1 MSMAPPLPAKV
12 LCVMGTRPEVI
23 KMAPVV
29 KALEKIGLDAP
40 ILVTAQHR
48 GLLDQMML
56 TFGLKATWD
65 LDAMQPDQTLASL
78 TAAIVPGLDR
88 IFREAKPDA
97 ILAQGDT
104 TTVFCTAL
112 AAFYAG
118 VPFGH
123 VEAGLRSGNL
133 EAPFPEEGMRRLT
146 AVLTRW
152 HFAPTEAARNSLVQE
167 GVPKENVHLVG
178 NTVIDALLTTAT
190 RTDLPWPGIPHLG
203 PTERL
208 VLMTLHRRENFGE
221 PIRRILSSIQ
231 SFASNHLE
239 ARILY
244 PVHPNPNVRGPA
256 EAILGGIPNVHLIE
270 PLDYSAMVGVL
281 KKSFLVLTD
290 SGGLQE
296 EAPALGKPVLVFR
309 EVTERPEAVAAGS
322 ARLVGSDPAAFLA
335 EVNRLWNDEAA
346 YAAMAHPRF
355 PYGDGT
361 SGDQIAQILQDRVKP
376 VLKLGMSL

>member
-1 MSMAPPLPAKV
+1 MPAKV

-29 KALEKIGLDAP
+29 KALEKNGLDAP
-40 ILVTAQHR
+40 VLITAQHR

-56 TFGLKATWD
+56 TFGLKPTWD

-78 TAAIVPGLDR
+78 TAAIVPGLDQ
-88 IFREAKPDA
+88 IFREVKPDA

-118 VPFGH
+118 IPFGH
-123 VEAGLRSGNL
+123 VEAGLRSGNMD
-133 EAPFPEEGMRRLT
+133 APFPEEGMRRLT

-152 HFAPTEAARNSLVQE
+152 HFAPTKTALTSLVKE
-167 GVPKENVHLVG
+167 GVPKEAVHLVG
-178 NTVIDALLTTAT
+178 NTVIDALLSTAS
-190 RTDLPWPGIPHLG
+190 RTDLPWPGVPHLG
-203 PTERL
+203 PGERL

-221 PIRRILSSIQ
+221 PIRRILLSVR
-231 SFASNHLE
+231 SFATNHPE

-244 PVHPNPNVRGPA
+244 PVHPNPNVKGPA
-256 EAILGGIPNVHLIE
+256 ETILGGIPNVHLME
-270 PLDYSAMVGVL
+270 PLDYSTLVGIL
-281 KKSFLVLTD
+281 NKSYLVLTD

-309 EVTERPEAVAAGS
+309 DVTERPEAVAVGS
-322 ARLVGSDPAAFLA
+322 ARLVGSNPATFFA
-335 EVNRLWNDEAA
+335 EINRLWDDDFA
-346 YAAMAHPRF
+346 YAAMAQPRF

-361 SGDQIAQILQDRVKP
+361 SSERIAHILKMELTAAPKSQCFCE
-376 VLKLGMSL
+376 

>member
-1 MSMAPPLPAKV
+1 
-12 LCVMGTRPEVI
+12 
-23 KMAPVV
+23 MAPVV
-29 KALEKIGLDAP
+29 KSLEKIGLDAP

-88 IFREAKPDA
+88 IFRNVKPDA

-167 GVPKENVHLVG
+167 GVPKETVHLVG
-178 NTVIDALLTTAT
+178 NTVIDALLKTAS
-190 RTDLPWPGIPHLG
+190 RTDLPWPGVPHLG
-203 PTERL
+203 ATERL
-208 VLMTLHRRENFGE
+208 ILMTLHRRENFGK
-221 PIRRILSSIQ
+221 PIRQILSSIR
-231 SFASNHLE
+231 SFASNHPE

-256 EAILGGIPNVHLIE
+256 EAILRGIPNVHLVE
-270 PLDYSAMVGVL
+270 PLDYSTMVGVL

-309 EVTERPEAVAAGS
+309 EVTERPEAVAVGS

-376 VLKLGMSL
+376 VLKSGMSL